1 MLDQLERESFDS
13 NYTTHM
19 NEKAAVEFERKFVA
33 YKQTKIR
40 KRRETKMLKK
50 NVSAIIEIS
59 PEKLNDK
66 GE

>member
-1 MLDQLERESFDS
+1 
-13 NYTTHM
+13 M